1 MQRAECLPQNTGT
14 YQPLFVSK
22 AQATSSLKEP
32 SLENTALLVKRQEEE
47 QRRQREREGGFV
59 APQRKDGI
67 KNDIKKVCLGMSRCI
82 MGRGNDHLW
91 CTYQG
96 RWTAACIC
104 RNEML
109 RRAQERNRQNS
120 IKFNTSPDA
129 YWSVLLFWK
138 IHHKYALAIK
148 TGTYRIQKAP

>member
-1 MQRAECLPQNTGT
+1 MQRAECLPLNIGT
-14 YQPLFVSK
+14 SQPLFVSK
-22 AQATSSLKEP
+22 AQATSSLKKP
-32 SLENTALLVKRQEEE
+32 SLENTALLVKRRQEEE
-47 QRRQREREGGFV
+47 QRKRGRGRGFV

-67 KNDIKKVCLGMSRCI
+67 KNDIKKVCLGMSHCI
-82 MGRGNDHLW
+82 MGRGNDQLW

-120 IKFNTSPDA
+120 IKFNTPPDA
-129 YWSVLLFWK
+129 YWSVLLFCK

-148 TGTYRIQKAP
+148 TGTYMIQKAP